1 MARLGDVRALTPV
14 GSEQLIKS
22 LVEPV
27 VASQGCELWHM
38 SISGPHG
45 RRLLRVFIDA
55 PGGVDL
61 ERCSRVSRTLRPMLD
76 ASPDL
81 ADVDL
86 EVSSPG
92 AERPLRGMDDYRRH
106 TGSRVNLR
114 FRPAPEG
121 EDGGA
126 EVVVEGVLQQ
136 VDDRELTVMARGDR
150 PVVVP
155 VESIIEARLAVDFG
169 GDDRPPRNRR

>member
-1 MARLGDVRALTPV
+1 VAS
-14 GSEQLIKS
+14 SEQLIRS
-22 LVEPV
+22 LVEPA
-27 VASQGCELWHM
+27 VAAVGCELWEM
-38 SISGPHG
+38 SLSGPGG
-45 RRLLRVFIDA
+45 RRILRVFIDA

-92 AERPLRGMDDYRRH
+92 AERPLRGMEDYRRF

-114 FRPAPEG
+114 YVAAP
-121 EDGGA
+121 GA
-126 EVVVEGVLQQ
+126 EAAGAVSVIEGVLQQ
-136 VDDRELTVMARGDR
+136 VDDRELTVVARGDR
-150 PVVVP
+150 TIVVP
-155 VESIIEARLAVDFG
+155 VGAIVAARLAVEFG
-169 GDDRPPRNRR
+169 GDDRPGRGGR